1 MHHGPRYLI
10 QNSDSL
16 HPQMDKG
23 KEKLSAYY
31 KARKWA
37 MLHIFIFFLVGALMP
52 PFLCPKTCFLARTNE

>member
-10 QNSDSL
+10 RNSDSL

-37 MLHIFIFFLVGALMP
+37 MLHNFFFFFGWRINALFFVP
-52 PFLCPKTCFLARTNE
+52 

>member
-1 MHHGPRYLI
+1 MGKTLIMHHGPRYLI
-10 QNSDSL
+10 RNYDSL

-37 MLHIFIFFLVGALMP
+37 MLHILFYFFCWRINA
-52 PFLCPKTCFLARTNE
+52 PFFVP